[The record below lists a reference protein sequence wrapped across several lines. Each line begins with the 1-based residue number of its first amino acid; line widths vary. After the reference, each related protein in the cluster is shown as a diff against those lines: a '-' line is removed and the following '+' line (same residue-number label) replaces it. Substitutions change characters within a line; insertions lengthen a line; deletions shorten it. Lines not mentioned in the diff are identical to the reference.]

1 MTPERNAHTHD
12 PRSSFE
18 AANAV
23 DALIGIHKA
32 RIMVVLRA
40 HGPMAPEQIA
50 DFMRMERVEVARRC
64 SDLKRDGMICVHE
77 PLGHTNRSGR
87 RADILA
93 AVRT

>member
-18 AANAV
+18 AAASV
-23 DALIGIHKA
+23 DPGRNMA
-32 RIMVVLRA
+32 RIMVALRRE
-40 HGPMAPEQIA
+40 GPMAPERIA
-50 DFMRMERVEVARRC
+50 ELIGLDRIEVARRC
-64 SDLKRDGMICVHE
+64 SDLKRDGWITVHE
-77 PLGHTNRSGR
+77 ELGHTNRSGR